1 MAKKKSPRVRGGFSF
16 ILGRGLPEDP
26 ATEVAGLGYFV
37 GVPFL
42 LGHGWTRDPVQN
54 YDELM
59 CYLVHCV
66 LLVSMFRGCRRPVDF
81 SEICFPTTGLEP
93 AFIRVGFDRMTI
105 FPWFDPLDRL
115 IGRSGRD
122 AL

>member
-81 SEICFPTTGLEP
+81 FRDLFPNNRPRTG
-93 AFIRVGFDRMTI
+93 IYSGWVCQNDH
-105 FPWFDPLDRL
+105 FPLV
-115 IGRSGRD
+115 
-122 AL
+122 